1 MKIAI
6 MQPYFF
12 PYIGYW
18 QLINMVDA
26 FVIYDDVNY
35 IKKGF
40 INRNYLL
47 QNQKAQLFT
56 LELIAASQNKNINEI
71 FIGSNTSKILKTIKH
86 NYTKAPYFDIVYP
99 LIENIFC
106 SNEKNLSQFLGNS
119 LQQISKYL
127 EINTKFLYSSNI
139 NNDKSL
145 QAQDRLIEISQ
156 LLGATD
162 YVNTI
167 GGAEL
172 YNKVDFRKAGIH
184 LSFIHTANIE
194 YKQYKNEFVQNLSII
209 DVMMFNSKEE
219 IKQMLNQFE
228 LI

>member
-1 MKIAI
+1 MKVAI

-18 QLINMVDA
+18 QLINMVDT

-35 IKKGF
+35 IKRGF

-47 QNQKAQLFT
+47 QNQQLQLFT
-56 LELIAASQNKNINEI
+56 LELISASQNKNINEI
-71 FIGSNTSKILKTIKH
+71 IIGSNTSKILKTIKY
-86 NYTKAPYFDIVYP
+86 NYTKAPHFDTVYP
-99 LIENIFC
+99 LIESIFC
-106 SNEKNLSQFLGNS
+106 TKEKNLSQFLGNS
-119 LQQISKYL
+119 LQQISEFL
-127 EINTKFLYSSNI
+127 EINTNFLYSSNI

-156 LLGATD
+156 LLDATD

-172 YNKVDFRKAGIH
+172 YNKDDFRKAGIH
-184 LSFIHTANIE
+184 LSFIKTANIE
-194 YKQYKNEFVQNLSII
+194 YKQSKNEFVQNLSII
-209 DVMMFNSKEE
+209 DVMMFNSKKE

>member
-1 MKIAI
+1 MKVAI

-18 QLINMVDA
+18 QLINMVDT

-35 IKKGF
+35 IKRGF

-47 QNQKAQLFT
+47 QNQQLQLFT
-56 LELIAASQNKNINEI
+56 LELISASQNKNINEI
-71 FIGSNTSKILKTIKH
+71 IIGSNSSKILKTIKY
-86 NYTKAPYFDIVYP
+86 NYTKAPHFDTVYP
-99 LIENIFC
+99 LIKSIFC
-106 SNEKNLSQFLGNS
+106 TKEKNLSQFLGNS
-119 LQQISKYL
+119 LQQISEFL
-127 EINTKFLYSSNI
+127 EINTNFLYSSNI

-172 YNKVDFRKAGIH
+172 YNKDDFRKSGIH
-184 LSFIHTANIE
+184 LSFIKTANIE
-194 YKQYKNEFVQNLSII
+194 YKQSKNEFVQNLSII
-209 DVMMFNSKEE
+209 DVMMFNSKKE

>member
-1 MKIAI
+1 MKVAI

-18 QLINMVDA
+18 QLINMA
-26 FVIYDDVNY
+26 NTFVIYDDVNY
-35 IKKGF
+35 IKRGF

-47 QNQKAQLFT
+47 QNQQLQLFT
-56 LELIAASQNKNINEI
+56 LELISASQNKNINAI
-71 FIGSNTSKILKTIKH
+71 LIGSNTSKILRTIKH
-86 NYTKAPYFDIVYP
+86 NYTKAPHFDIVYP

-119 LQQISKYL
+119 LEKISEFL
-127 EINTKFLYSSNI
+127 EINTDFLYSSNI

-145 QAQDRLIEISQ
+145 QAQDRLIEMSQ
-156 LLGATD
+156 LLGTTD
-162 YVNTI
+162 YINTI
-167 GGAEL
+167 GGIEL
-172 YNKVDFRKAGIH
+172 YNKDDFRKAGIN
-184 LSFIHTANIE
+184 LSFIKTKNIE

-209 DVMMFNSKEE
+209 DVMMFNSKQE
-219 IKQMLNQFE
+219 IKQMLNEFE

>member
-1 MKIAI
+1 

-18 QLINMVDA
+18 QLINMVDT

-47 QNQKAQLFT
+47 QNQQLQLFT
-56 LELIAASQNKNINEI
+56 LELISASQNKNINEI
-71 FIGSNTSKILKTIKH
+71 LIGSNSSKILKTIKH
-86 NYTKAPYFDIVYP
+86 NYTKAPHFDTVYR
-99 LIENIFC
+99 LIESIFC
-106 SNEKNLSQFLGNS
+106 NKEKKLSQFLGHS
-119 LQQISKYL
+119 LKRISEFL
-127 EINTKFLYSSNI
+127 EINTKFLYSSNV

-167 GGAEL
+167 GGTEL
-172 YNKVDFRKAGIH
+172 YKKDDFRKAGIH
-184 LSFIHTANIE
+184 LSFIKTANIE
-194 YKQYKNEFVQNLSII
+194 YKQSKNEFVQNLSII